1 MITTNLNI
9 AKIALMNEEIIAMP
23 TETVYGLAGNAYSE
37 AAVKKIFSLK
47 KRPLYNPLIVHIKSV
62 DFLGNVAMDIPAKAI
77 KLAEAFWPGS
87 LTLVLKKQSHISS
100 LVTAGKDTVAIRV
113 PNHPVALDLLDKL
126 TFPLA
131 APSANPF
138 GSISPTTAAH
148 VSNYFNDDLAV
159 ILDGGT
165 CENGVES
172 TIIGFK
178 NEDPILYRYGSISVE
193 EIEAVV
199 GTLKYITH
207 NDTKPDAP
215 GMLSRHYAPA
225 TATYLTDDI
234 NSFIKSFPGKRIG
247 LLVFKNEMINL
258 DVIHQEVLST
268 TGDMKEATKNLYAAL
283 FRLDKS
289 NLDIIIAEKLPEHGL
304 GKTINDRLE
313 RAIKK

>member
-1 MITTNLNI
+1 MITTDLNI

-62 DFLGNVAMDIPAKAI
+62 DFLDNVAMDIPAKAI
-77 KLAEAFWPGS
+77 KLAKVFWPGS

-126 TFPLA
+126 AFPLA

-178 NEDPILYRYGSISVE
+178 DEDPILYRYGSVSVE

-207 NDTKPDAP
+207 NDANPDAP

-225 TATYLTDDI
+225 TATYLTDDV
-234 NSFIKSFPGKRIG
+234 NSLIKSFPGKRIG
-247 LLVFKNEMINL
+247 LLVFKEEIINTN
-258 DVIHQEVLST
+258 VIHQELLST
-268 TGDMKEATKNLYAAL
+268 TGNMKEATKNLYAAL

-304 GKTINDRLE
+304 GKTINDRLQ